1 VAQDLERDRR
11 VLDERPFDP
20 QEGGDT
26 DDTEDEGDEDLV
38 RRPGIGHAAPGEAED
53 GRG

>member
-1 VAQDLERDRR
+1 

-26 DDTEDEGDEDLV
+26 DDAKDEGDEDLV
-38 RRPGIGHAAPGEAED
+38 GRPGVGHAAPGEAED
-53 GRG
+53 GRR